1 MTAGIYPDSRWCARL
16 GSLTCVVLL
25 VSLVSCGQSAVKPRT
40 GSSPSPNTVEHGSL
54 TVAGLK
60 RTYRLLAPPPTNPA
74 RASPVAFVLT
84 GCPGTGDEMADLSK
98 ADTLATT
105 GGFVVVYPDPI
116 PDASG
121 DPSNLE
127 GCWNA
132 GTCCGDA
139 QAKGV
144 DDVKFI
150 GALLDRLMADSTI
163 DKARVFVAGL
173 SSGGMMAYRLACEL
187 SDRIAAIASVS
198 GTQVI
203 QTCRPARPISILEM
217 HGTSDDRLPYE
228 GDQYFGSP
236 TSTIQRWVTLNGCS
250 ATPTKTTDGITNTS
264 TWSQCHEGSIVR
276 FDTIVGGHHSWFGS
290 DMDPVPGEPSANSAV
305 GEFFK
310 NATPRP

>member
-1 MTAGIYPDSRWCARL
+1 MISGLDLHPGWCARL
-16 GSLTCVVLL
+16 ASFMCVVLL
-25 VSLVSCGQSAVKPRT
+25 VCLVSCGGSAVKPRAS
-40 GSSPSPNTVEHGSL
+40 SSPSPSTVQHGSL

-60 RTYRLLAPPPTNPA
+60 RTYRLYAPPATKPA
-74 RASPVAFVLT
+74 KVSPVIFVLT

-144 DDVKFI
+144 DDVGFI
-150 GALLDRLMADSTI
+150 VALLDQLMADSTI

-187 SDRIAAIASVS
+187 SDRIAAMASVS
-198 GTQVI
+198 GAQVI

-228 GDQYFGSP
+228 GDQYFPSAS
-236 TSTIQRWVTLNGCS
+236 STIHRWVTLDGCAAS
-250 ATPTKTTDGITNTS
+250 PTTTRDGITSTA
-264 TWSQCHEGSIVR
+264 TWSQCHEGTVVR
-276 FDTIVGGHHSWFGS
+276 FDTIMGGHHSWFGS
-290 DMDPVPGEPSANSAV
+290 DMAPVPGEPDANSVV

-310 NATPRP
+310 NAAPRP